1 MFEMS
6 CPYCDE
12 VGGLIATHR
21 HLIDTHLDV
30 VETRIE
36 EDDKMFYLVPCPFCG
51 LKYRHRVK
59 PRRRDPTFL
68 EEFKAEITMVAFDQ
82 LLYHVL
88 QKHPTDVGVD
98 PAELQ
103 FDPEDETRFDSK

>member
-12 VGGLIATHR
+12 VGGLITTHR
-21 HLIDTHLDV
+21 HLLDDHLDE

-36 EDDKMFYLVPCPFCG
+36 EDDKMYYLVPCPFCG

-59 PRRRDPTFL
+59 PRRSDPAFL
-68 EEFKAEITMVAFDQ
+68 EEFKAEIAMVAFDQ
-82 LLYHVL
+82 LLYHL
-88 QKHPTDVGVD
+88 FQKHPADVGID
-98 PAELQ
+98 PAVLKELENEQ
-103 FDPEDETRFDSK
+103 D

>member
-6 CPYCDE
+6 CPYCDK
-12 VGGLIATHR
+12 VGGLMVIHR
-21 HLIDTHLDV
+21 HLLDDHLDQ

-36 EDDKMFYLVPCPFCG
+36 EQEKMFYLVPCPFCG
-51 LKYRHRVK
+51 LKYRHRIK
-59 PRRRDPTFL
+59 PRHRDHQFL
-68 EEFKAEITMVAFDQ
+68 ERFKPEIAMVAFDQ

-103 FDPEDETRFDSK
+103 FDPDEPTPFE

>member
-12 VGGLIATHR
+12 VGGLMATHR
-21 HLIDTHLDV
+21 HMLDTHLAL
-30 VETRIE
+30 VETLIE
-36 EDDKMFYLVPCPFCG
+36 DGEKMYYLVPCPFCG

-59 PRRRDPTFL
+59 PRRSDPRFL
-68 EEFKAEITMVAFDQ
+68 AEFKGEIAMVAFDQ

-88 QKHPTDVGVD
+88 QKHAAEVGVD
-98 PAELQ
+98 AADLAL
-103 FDPEDETRFDSK
+103 DPGEEAPLDT

>member
-1 MFEMS
+1 MIEMS

-12 VGGLIATHR
+12 VGGLMETHR
-21 HLIDTHLDV
+21 HLIDNHLDF

-36 EDDKMFYLVPCPFCG
+36 EDDQMYYLVPCPFCG

-59 PRRRDPTFL
+59 PRRRSPGFL
-68 EEFKAEITMVAFDQ
+68 EEFKAEIAMVAFDQ

-88 QKHPTDVGVD
+88 QKHPAQVGVD
-98 PAELQ
+98 PADLDIDPNEATL
-103 FDPEDETRFDSK
+103 FDI

>member
-6 CPYCDE
+6 CPYCDH

-21 HLIDTHLDV
+21 HLLDVHLDE

-36 EDDKMFYLVPCPFCG
+36 DDKMYYLVPCPFCG

-59 PRRRDPTFL
+59 PRRSDATFL
-68 EEFKAEITMVAFDQ
+68 EEFKAEIAMVAFDQ
-82 LLYHVL
+82 LLYHIF
-88 QKHPTDVGVD
+88 QKHPSDVGID
-98 PAELQ
+98 PDILQ
-103 FDPEDETRFDSK
+103 KLEEDEQNL